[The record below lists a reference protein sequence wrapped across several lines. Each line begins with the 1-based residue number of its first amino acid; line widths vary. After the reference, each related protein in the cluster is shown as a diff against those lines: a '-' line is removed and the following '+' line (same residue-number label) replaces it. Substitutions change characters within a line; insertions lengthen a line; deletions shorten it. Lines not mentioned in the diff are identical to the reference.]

1 VTVQPFGS
9 ASIVHPGRTA
19 TYTVWVWSAKA
30 DSKQVTVGAAVR
42 HVKGAGKAHF
52 SVCPSAQG
60 STCALGDLPQGR
72 ADELQVKVPVN
83 KSATTGNNLT
93 LNASAQGKHATS
105 ASASAAVKITAVPAA
120 PAPDP
125 GTSDPGFGSDPGTG
139 SLPVLP
145 TVPAAPVTG
154 SSTDP
159 GGLFPTVS
167 PRATANAGKAAAGH
181 HTRKIRATSAGYTLP
196 LDPRLIGGQVAGLVV
211 LAAAIAIALARL
223 SFRPQRPGAND
234 EPTDHS

>member
-19 TYTVWVWSAKA
+19 TYTVWVWSAHA
-30 DSKQVTVGAAVR
+30 SSKKVTVEASVR

-60 STCALGDLPQGR
+60 STCALGDLPQGQ
-72 ADELQVKVPVN
+72 ADELQVKIPVG
-83 KSATTGNNLT
+83 KHATTGNNLT
-93 LNASAQGKHATS
+93 LNAKAQAKHAQSGTG
-105 ASASAAVKITAVPAA
+105 SAAVKITAVPAA
-120 PAPDP
+120 PVPDP
-125 GTSDPGFGSDPGTG
+125 GTSPPGVGSDPGTG

-154 SSTDP
+154 SGTDP

-167 PRATANAGKAAAGH
+167 PHPSTSAGPARAASHA
-181 HTRKIRATSAGYTLP
+181 RKIRATSAGYTLP
-196 LDPRLIGGQVAGLVV
+196 LDPRLIGGQLAGLVV

-223 SFRPQRPGAND
+223 SFRPQRPGTGD
-234 EPTDHS
+234 EPTNQD